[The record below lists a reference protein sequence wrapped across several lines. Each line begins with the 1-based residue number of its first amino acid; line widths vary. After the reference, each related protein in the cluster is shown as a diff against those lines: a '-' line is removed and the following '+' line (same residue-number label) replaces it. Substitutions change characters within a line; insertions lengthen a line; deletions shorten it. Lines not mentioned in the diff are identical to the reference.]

1 MFFFGKFVTR
11 ALHAQNQRRY
21 PPLSHPSWSAR
32 SIARPPRRTI
42 LGHKKDL
49 GSWLIA
55 KGEYEDGEDP
65 LQAAL
70 REFSEETGYR
80 PAGPFLPLTQRKQAS
95 GKFVDAWATESDW
108 NTSQLVSNTFS
119 MEWPKGSG
127 RVRKF
132 PEVDRA
138 EWFEISEAIRRI
150 NPTQAGF
157 IDELVEKL
165 IC

>member
-1 MFFFGKFVTR
+1 M
-11 ALHAQNQRRY
+11 
-21 PPLSHPSWSAR
+21 
-32 SIARPPRRTI
+32 
-42 LGHKKDL
+42 
-49 GSWLIA
+49 
-55 KGEYEDGEDP
+55 
-65 LQAAL
+65 
-70 REFSEETGYR
+70 
-80 PAGPFLPLTQRKQAS
+80 
-95 GKFVDAWATESDW
+95 DAWATESDW